1 MHLSPFS
8 PGTRFYRGN
17 LHGHS
22 THSDGS
28 LSSAEVVEVYHR
40 LGYDFTCLSDHL
52 HTNTQFAATTV
63 NDTAALNRDDFITIT
78 SAELHCS
85 GKAYDN
91 DGLWHIL
98 ANGLPVDF
106 AVASEDETAPQM
118 VQRALDAGAFVS
130 IAHPEWYCMTMGEA
144 ATIAKAHAVE
154 ILNYSCEITSSRGGG
169 TAVIDYLFN
178 EGHRPGI
185 IATDDSHVGVN
196 DVGGGWVMVAETG
209 LDADA
214 IITALKAGTYYA
226 SSGAEIHDVTFADG
240 MLNVEC
246 SPASSVI
253 VAGAGHLERHITGK
267 SITRATFDLRRFNSP
282 FFRVIVKDMGG
293 QEAWTNAWFFD
304 TLDQ

>member
-28 LSSAEVVEVYHR
+28 LSSAEVVDVYHR

-98 ANGLPVDF
+98 ANGLPV
-106 AVASEDETAPQM
+106 
-118 VQRALDAGAFVS
+118 
-130 IAHPEWYCMTMGEA
+130 
-144 ATIAKAHAVE
+144 
-154 ILNYSCEITSSRGGG
+154 
-169 TAVIDYLFN
+169 
-178 EGHRPGI
+178 
-185 IATDDSHVGVN
+185 
-196 DVGGGWVMVAETG
+196 
-209 LDADA
+209 
-214 IITALKAGTYYA
+214 
-226 SSGAEIHDVTFADG
+226 
-240 MLNVEC
+240 
-246 SPASSVI
+246 
-253 VAGAGHLERHITGK
+253 
-267 SITRATFDLRRFNSP
+267 
-282 FFRVIVKDMGG
+282 
-293 QEAWTNAWFFD
+293 
-304 TLDQ
+304 